1 MQIYILSPFVNT
13 WKAEYVCYKLH
24 LEMLLHKLG
33 KLGAVEHYHFHGKD
47 FLPVTFLSSWP
58 VVMVVW

>member
-1 MQIYILSPFVNT
+1 
-13 WKAEYVCYKLH
+13 
-24 LEMLLHKLG
+24 MLLHKLG

-58 VVMVVW
+58 VVMVV